1 MKTILKYLKPY
12 RLRMAL
18 GFCIKVLATLS
29 ELVLPIILSHILKEV
44 VVTQDIYQILFWGA
58 MMVLFSAAA
67 CVLNII
73 ANRMATLVAR
83 NFSEHIRKDLFS
95 ATLHLSAAQTDRFTI
110 PSLESRITTDT
121 YNVHHFVAMIQRL
134 GVRAPI
140 LLVGGIAITLLMDA
154 YLSLAMLAVL
164 PFIFVTVFFISRK
177 GIPLYARVQKAVD
190 GMIRVVREDVMGI
203 RVIKALSKEEYEHRR
218 YDDVNSALARNEQKA
233 GVIMSAVNPIMTLL
247 MNGGIIAVI
256 SLSASRVANH
266 QSDPETVIAF
276 MQYFT
281 QISMAMMTLSRM
293 FVMYTKSAAS
303 AKRIGEVLDSPAEL
317 PVLGEAEHPP
327 VKTDAHVC
335 FDHVSFSYLG
345 RLNDLEDISFSLP
358 RGGSLGIIGATGSG
372 KTTLIKLLLRF
383 YDVGSGCV
391 RISGRDVRTIP
402 KEELYGDLGIAM
414 QHDFLYADTVEENIR
429 FGRELS
435 HEQIVRAARIAQ
447 AHDFISAFPEGYEH
461 MLSQKGTNVSGGQKQ
476 RILIARALAADPAIL
491 ILDDSSSALDYKT
504 DASLRVALQKEM
516 SDTTLIT
523 VAQRV
528 SSVKSC
534 DLILVLDEGRI
545 IGMGDHEHLLESC
558 AEYREISNS
567 QMGGAFVE

>member
-58 MMVLFSAAA
+58 MMILFSAAA

-177 GIPLYARVQKAVD
+177 GVPLYARVQKAVD

-218 YDDVNSALARNEQKA
+218 YDNVNAALARNEQKA

-435 HEQIVRAARIAQ
+435 HEQIVRAAKIAQ

>member
-1 MKTILKYLKPY
+1 MKTILTYLKPY

-58 MMVLFSAAA
+58 MMILFSAAA

-140 LLVGGIAITLLMDA
+140 LLVGGIAITLFMDA
-154 YLSLAMLAVL
+154 YLSLAMLAML

-177 GIPLYARVQKAVD
+177 GVPLYARVQKAVD

-203 RVIKALSKEEYEHRR
+203 RVIKALSKEEYEHKR
-218 YDDVNSALARNEQKA
+218 YDDVNASLAHNEQKA

-256 SLSASRVANH
+256 SLSAARVANH

-303 AKRIGEVLDSPAEL
+303 AKRIGEVLDSPTEL
-317 PVLGEAEHPP
+317 PVLAEDEHPP
-327 VKTDAHVC
+327 VNTEAHVC
-335 FDHVSFSYLG
+335 FDSVSFSYLG
-345 RLNDLEDISFSLP
+345 KLNDLEDISFSLP

-429 FGRELS
+429 FGRDLS

-447 AHDFISAFPEGYEH
+447 ADDFISAFPEGYGH

-476 RILIARALAADPAIL
+476 RILIARALAADPSIL

-504 DASLRVALQKEM
+504 DANLRTALQKEM
-516 SDTTLIT
+516 ADTTLIT

-545 IGMGDHEHLLESC
+545 IGMGDHEHLLETC
-558 AEYREISNS
+558 TEYREISNS

>member
-58 MMVLFSAAA
+58 MMILFSAAA

-177 GIPLYARVQKAVD
+177 GVPLYARVQKAVD

-317 PVLGEAEHPP
+317 PVLAETEHPP

-335 FDHVSFSYLG
+335 FDGVSFSYLG
-345 RLNDLEDISFSLP
+345 KLNDLEDISFSLP

-435 HEQIVRAARIAQ
+435 HEQIVRAAKIAQ